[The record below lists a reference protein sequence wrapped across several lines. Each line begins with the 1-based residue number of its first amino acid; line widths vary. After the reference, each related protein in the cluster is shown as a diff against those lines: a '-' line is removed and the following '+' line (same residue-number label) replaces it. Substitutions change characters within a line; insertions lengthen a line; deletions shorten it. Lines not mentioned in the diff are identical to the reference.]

1 MYVHDDP
8 SGIKDFLCERRRQL
22 NVIELLQYLKGH
34 ILDYLLPFNEFSNFS
49 DDHLLSISINSLT
62 QFMNS
67 FTVWSVFSAFNSLG
81 IHLKNYN

>member
-8 SGIKDFLCERRRQL
+8 SGMTDVLCEKRRQL
-22 NVIELLQYLKGH
+22 NVIELLQHLKRH

-67 FTVWSVFSAFNSLG
+67 FSVESVFSAFSSLG